1 MTTDLDL
8 FATALGATF
17 IAELGDKT
25 QLAILL
31 LAERHRPLP
40 LFFAASLAL
49 GASVLLAATLGAVAG
64 AALGGPWLT
73 IVAGLIFVAFGA
85 LGLRDVLRDSRATQS
100 DEPEAEPRHRSLLAV
115 VFAVVFIA
123 ELGDKTQ
130 VATALFAS
138 QGSPVWAA
146 LGSLTALVAST
157 ALAVLLGQVLARM
170 SARAR
175 LVVRLLGALVFIA
188 VGVVQ
193 LVDGLLGLGAL

>member
-1 MTTDLDL
+1 MSSGLDV

-40 LFFAASLAL
+40 LFIAASLAMT
-49 GASVLLAATLGAVAG
+49 ASVVLAATLGAVAG

-73 IVAGLIFVAFGA
+73 LVAGLIFIAFGV
-85 LGLRDVLRDSRATQS
+85 LGLRDVIRASRGPENE
-100 DEPEAEPRHRSLLAV
+100 EPEVPSTHKSLIGL

-175 LVVRLLGALVFIA
+175 LVVRLVGALVFVV

-193 LVDGLLGLGAL
+193 LVDGIGGLGAL